1 MEEFNPVESEFNPS
15 LDHIQFDMI
24 EQLLKTATI
33 AEEKKEYIYKT
44 LDSLSH
50 EEAHRM
56 IEYLTEKQVN
66 RIHAGLN
73 YNATYIKEFIKKS
86 I

>member
-15 LDHIQFDMI
+15 LDHVQYDMI

-33 AEEKKEYIYKT
+33 AEEYKEFIYKT
-44 LDSLSH
+44 LGSLSH
-50 EEAHRM
+50 EEANKM
-56 IEYLTEKQVN
+56 IELLSEKQVN